1 MKDIFYNFF
10 YACFKLLHNFKL
22 QIKHLFKMLF
32 DSKFKKICWIIFAV
46 VIILCVSFI
55 RTVPNYS
62 KKYGFEIVHLWDY
75 NKYNQ
80 GYCLAENKILDKEE
94 LYKRAIGEYLDKQLK
109 IDKMIDEWRADNYGS
124 RWKSEMEIGYYEL
137 DSEINLNN
145 WLEKIKNYYMD
156 LYIPVENTD
165 YDLNIREKATSK
177 LLFEKLKIIKINPMK
192 YININFNNFGNI
204 TAGFDKPIL
213 FVTYGLWN
221 SKILLD
227 NVAIFE
233 NDKLVGGYKFY
244 FDYSFSKYNNFMR
257 DIFYD
262 KEKEKYELEKSKLVK
277 SNKSYPNVKIDNC
290 GNINYDI
297 ENEFI
302 MAREAKGG

>member
-1 MKDIFYNFF
+1 MKKIF
-10 YACFKLLHNFKL
+10 
-22 QIKHLFKMLF
+22 
-32 DSKFKKICWIIFAV
+32 DTKFKKLVWFVFIITL
-46 VIILCVSFI
+46 ILSAIFI
-55 RTVPNYS
+55 RTTPNYS
-62 KKYGFEIVHLWDY
+62 NKYGFEIVNLFDY

-80 GYCLAENKILDKEE
+80 GYCLAENRILDKEE
-94 LYKRAIGEYLDKQLK
+94 LYKRAVVEYLDKQLEVNK
-109 IDKMIDEWRADNYGS
+109 KIDEWRYKNYGS
-124 RWKSEMEIGYYEL
+124 RWKSDIEIGYYEL
-137 DSEINLNN
+137 ADDINLDN

-302 MAREAKGG
+302 MAREAKGGWKA

>member
-1 MKDIFYNFF
+1 
-10 YACFKLLHNFKL
+10 
-22 QIKHLFKMLF
+22 MLF

>member
-1 MKDIFYNFF
+1 MKKIF
-10 YACFKLLHNFKL
+10 
-22 QIKHLFKMLF
+22 
-32 DSKFKKICWIIFAV
+32 DTKFKKLVWFVFIITL
-46 VIILCVSFI
+46 ILSAIFI
-55 RTVPNYS
+55 RTMPNYS
-62 KKYGFEIVHLWDY
+62 NKYGFEIVNLFDY

-80 GYCLAENKILDKEE
+80 GYCLAENRILDKEE
-94 LYKRAIGEYLDKQLK
+94 LYKRAVVEYLDKQLEVNK
-109 IDKMIDEWRADNYGS
+109 KIDEWRYKNYGS
-124 RWKSEMEIGYYEL
+124 RWKSDIEIGYYEL
-137 DSEINLNN
+137 ADDINLDN

-233 NDKLVGGYKFY
+233 NDKLVGGYKF
-244 FDYSFSKYNNFMR
+244 R
-257 DIFYD
+257 
-262 KEKEKYELEKSKLVK
+262 
-277 SNKSYPNVKIDNC
+277 
-290 GNINYDI
+290 
-297 ENEFI
+297 
-302 MAREAKGG
+302 

>member
-1 MKDIFYNFF
+1 MSGD
-10 YACFKLLHNFKL
+10 
-22 QIKHLFKMLF
+22 
-32 DSKFKKICWIIFAV
+32 
-46 VIILCVSFI
+46 
-55 RTVPNYS
+55 
-62 KKYGFEIVHLWDY
+62 
-75 NKYNQ
+75 
-80 GYCLAENKILDKEE
+80 
-94 LYKRAIGEYLDKQLK
+94 
-109 IDKMIDEWRADNYGS
+109 
-124 RWKSEMEIGYYEL
+124 
-137 DSEINLNN
+137 
-145 WLEKIKNYYMD
+145 
-156 LYIPVENTD
+156 
-165 YDLNIREKATSK
+165 
-177 LLFEKLKIIKINPMK
+177 IKINPMK